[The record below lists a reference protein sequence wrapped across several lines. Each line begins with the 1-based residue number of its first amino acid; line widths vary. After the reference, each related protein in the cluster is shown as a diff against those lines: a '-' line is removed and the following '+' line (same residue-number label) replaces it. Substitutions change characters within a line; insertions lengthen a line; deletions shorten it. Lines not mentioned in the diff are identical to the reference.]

1 MAKQTILVVDD
12 EKDLL
17 DLIEY
22 NLRKEGFNV
31 LKAENGEE
39 GIAMAKEHSPD
50 LVLLDIM
57 MPKMDGLQAVEVM
70 RKDAE
75 LKRIPIILLTARSDE
90 KTEVEG
96 LNKGSD
102 DYITKPISTTKLISR
117 IKAVLRRFDEKEE
130 ATNILEVHNITID
143 RDRYIVY
150 KDGEEFHLPRKEFE
164 LLFFLAS
171 RKGKVLDRQ
180 TLLNKVWGD
189 NIYVVDRTVDV
200 HVRKIREKLGDHY
213 IETVKGVG
221 YRFKE

>member
-1 MAKQTILVVDD
+1 VAEKTILVVDD

-22 NLRKEGFNV
+22 NLKKEGFNV

-39 GIAMAKEHSPD
+39 GIERAKEFHPD
-50 LVLLDIM
+50 LVLMDIM
-57 MPKMDGLQAVEVM
+57 MPKMDGMEAVEKM
-70 RKDAE
+70 RKDDE
-75 LKRIPIILLTARSDE
+75 LKSIPIIFLTARSDE

-96 LNKGSD
+96 LNKGGD

-117 IKAVLRRFDEKEE
+117 IKAVLRRFDETEE
-130 ATNILEVHNITID
+130 EVNRLVVHDLTID
-143 RDRYIVY
+143 KDRYIVTRG
-150 KDGEEFHLPRKEFE
+150 DEEFQLPRKEFE
-164 LLFFLAS
+164 LLYYLAS
-171 RKGKVLDRQ
+171 RKGKVRDRQ

>member
-200 HVRKIREKLGDHY
+200 HVRKIREELGDHY

>member
-1 MAKQTILVVDD
+1 LPKKTILVVDD
-12 EKDLL
+12 EQDLL

-22 NLRKEGFNV
+22 NLRKEGYQV
-31 LKAENGEE
+31 LKAEDGLE
-39 GIAMAKEHSPD
+39 GIQAARDHKPN

-57 MPKMDGLQAVEVM
+57 MPKMDGIEVCDVM
-70 RKDAE
+70 RSDAD
-75 LKRIPIILLTARSDE
+75 LKHIPIIFLTARSDE

-96 LNKGSD
+96 LDKGAD
-102 DYITKPISTTKLISR
+102 DFITKPISTTKLISR
-117 IKAVLRRFDEKEE
+117 IKAVLRRFDETEE
-130 ATNILEVHNITID
+130 QIKTLEVHDLKID
-143 RDRYIVY
+143 KDRYIVLR
-150 KDGEEFHLPRKEFE
+150 GEEEFQLPRKEFE
-164 LLFFLAS
+164 LLYYLAS
-171 RKGKVLDRQ
+171 RKGKVRDRQ